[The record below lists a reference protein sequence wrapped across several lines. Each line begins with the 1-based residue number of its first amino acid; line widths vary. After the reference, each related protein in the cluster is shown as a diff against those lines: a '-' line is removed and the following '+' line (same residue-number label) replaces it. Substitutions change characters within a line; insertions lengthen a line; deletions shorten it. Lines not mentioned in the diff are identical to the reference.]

1 MFGIYSYIPVAM
13 LWNTSLVIGDV
24 YSRPSFDVE
33 MAKFEGWNS
42 LPFTEFFDYDYFST
56 VWSRRGVSMILLSQY
71 NASCVPQQFTVRTV
85 TRDPHFWPNKDA
97 VINKMLQKSS
107 ISLPIAENTVIK
119 FDDMYP
125 KFTALYNFWKGGLS
139 TKMLLLRIHR
149 SLRPAAHLQRI
160 IDAVLRTLPKEFVVA
175 HIRLEGKYRLEYCC
189 QEAPFPLIFHRTHS
203 LCLHC
208 TVHIADYLLHEG
220 VLFEQGLEAAM
231 RTVLAHP
238 CLQGLGRGPGGE
250 LLEAPAL
257 YLASG
262 LFNATSSSA
271 EPSGAG
277 RDRAVTRAQ
286 VVLER
291 LRTMGFRAIY
301 TRESVL
307 NSVIAHS
314 PDSHKD
320 SNATIVEAHR
330 SLVRSI
336 RALVPEQAALVD
348 LSVSRACS
356 CFVSSHYRS
365 SFSYMAQRTRQ
376 LDRGQVLRYPE
387 INAANFGVS
396 ELFRQWGV

>member
-1 MFGIYSYIPVAM
+1 MLYTALNDRMNYLFLSRATKKTFVMMFICISRVRIIPVCILILYLCIICHANATNEASKIELTEKNVPNTECKPLPFPYNTVQRWLIAENAMNGLCNQMFGIYSYIPVAM

-160 IDAVLRTLPKEFVVA
+160 IDAVLHTLPKEFVVA
-175 HIRLEGKYRLEYCC
+175 HIRLEGKYRLC
-189 QEAPFPLIFHRTHS
+189 
-203 LCLHC
+203 
-208 TVHIADYLLHEG
+208 YLAAG
-220 VLFEQGLEAAM
+220 VL
-231 RTVLAHP
+231 
-238 CLQGLGRGPGGE
+238 
-250 LLEAPAL
+250 LL
-257 YLASG
+257 S
-262 LFNATSSSA
+262 
-271 EPSGAG
+271 
-277 RDRAVTRAQ
+277 
-286 VVLER
+286 
-291 LRTMGFRAIY
+291 
-301 TRESVL
+301 
-307 NSVIAHS
+307 
-314 PDSHKD
+314 K
-320 SNATIVEAHR
+320 
-330 SLVRSI
+330 
-336 RALVPEQAALVD
+336 
-348 LSVSRACS
+348 
-356 CFVSSHYRS
+356 
-365 SFSYMAQRTRQ
+365 
-376 LDRGQVLRYPE
+376 
-387 INAANFGVS
+387 
-396 ELFRQWGV
+396 